1 MAPGTI
7 LSNQTYGPCRRLIM
21 PPDKAPSLAAS
32 LAQSQRGKLRRF
44 FSFRVRNPAD
54 IPDLTQEVFLRMLRV
69 PDRDAIRS
77 PEAYLFTVAL
87 HVAQQHAMQESAVP
101 PSEQVD
107 ELLAQLPASP
117 DADPVLQADGE
128 QCLEAFTRALER
140 LSPKVR
146 ATFVLHRQYGMT
158 LREIGRE
165 LRISFPMAK
174 KYLAKALHQIHQHLD
189 TTE

>member
-1 MAPGTI
+1 
-7 LSNQTYGPCRRLIM
+7 M
-21 PPDKAPSLAAS
+21 PNKPLSLAAS
-32 LAQSQRGKLRRF
+32 LAHSQGGKLRRF

-54 IPDLTQEVFLRMLRV
+54 IADLTQEVFLRMLRI

-87 HVAQQHAMQESAVP
+87 HVAQQHAMQDSGAP
-101 PSEQVD
+101 PAEQAD
-107 ELLAQLPASP
+107 ELLAQLPAAP
-117 DADPVLQADGE
+117 DADPLLQAHGE

-158 LREIGRE
+158 LKEIGRE

-174 KYLAKALHQIHQHLD
+174 KYLAKALQQIHRHLD
-189 TTE
+189 TME